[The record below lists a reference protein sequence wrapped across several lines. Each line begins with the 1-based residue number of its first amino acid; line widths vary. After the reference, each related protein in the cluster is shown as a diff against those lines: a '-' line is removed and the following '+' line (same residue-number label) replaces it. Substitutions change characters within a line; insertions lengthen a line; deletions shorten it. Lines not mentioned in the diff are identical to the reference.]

1 MLKTIYQ
8 LSFEHNGH
16 GGLRDQIIK
25 VVENTF
31 SSIVRFQALIP
42 ENRHSTRV
50 LGTLR
55 QGTGVVINSQGYILT
70 VGYLVMEATEIQVFF
85 PDERHFNAEVVGID
99 FETGLGLIRVVD
111 PADIDAITLGKASR
125 VSPDQLTLT
134 IGDSVEAQARIITNG
149 RIFEAAP
156 FIGYWEYLL
165 ERALYVVP
173 QNPAFGGSPL
183 FNLEGEVIGIVSLQL
198 NQHQG
203 MNLAIPIELFYE
215 IESELIRYGRV
226 VSRQPRTWIGV
237 YHASYQKGI
246 IIVDV
251 MPDAPA
257 SQAGLQKGDI
267 LTHINEQRVKTE
279 EQLLR
284 QLWKIPVHEKF
295 QVTFFRQKVQCVATI
310 EGIDFYEFYHIGG
323 DSPTFFDH

>member
-1 MLKTIYQ
+1 MIKTIYQ

-16 GGLRDQIIK
+16 GGLRDQILK

-31 SSIVRFQALIP
+31 SSIVRFQAYIP
-42 ENRHSTRV
+42 EDRHSTKV

-55 QGTGVVINSQGYILT
+55 QGTGIIINSQGYILT
-70 VGYLVMEATEIQVFF
+70 VGYLVMEATEIQVLLADDRQFS
-85 PDERHFNAEVVGID
+85 AEVVGVD
-99 FETGLGLIRVVD
+99 FESGLGLIRLL
-111 PADIDAITLGKASR
+111 DISEVEAIALGKASR

-149 RIFEAAP
+149 RIFETGQ

-226 VSRQPRTWIGV
+226 LSRKPRTWTGI
-237 YHASYQKGI
+237 YHAPYQKGI
-246 IIVDV
+246 LVVDV
-251 MPDAPA
+251 MPEGPA
-257 SQAGLQKGDI
+257 SDAGLQKGDI
-267 LTHINEQRVKTE
+267 ITHINDQRVKTE
-279 EQLLR
+279 AHFLH
-284 QLWKIPVHEKF
+284 QLWEIPVHQAF
-295 QVTFFRQKVQCVATI
+295 QITFFRENYQRVTTI
-310 EGIDFYEFYHIGG
+310 KGIDFYDFYDVGG
-323 DSPTFFDH
+323 SDVFDQ